1 MVTLYYKAEILESEL
16 TDGDAAKIV
25 KELKGEFPRSLYNT
39 YCLSSQPMSNNQRFW
54 LHKLALTEIEARKNK
69 EVVGDI
75 FTVFHTMLNKAGEK
89 LQAPKIRLLSVEG
102 GGEEI
107 KLYLASLRTTL
118 EGYVIIYGDVGFLGK
133 IDKSGVFYPNVVKG
147 ATTPNWLIPTL
158 KAFAENPQQ
167 QSKRYG
173 ALTGRCCFCYLSL
186 SNTKSVNLGFG
197 PVCGKRYGLI

>member
-16 TDGDAAKIV
+16 TDSDAAKIV
-25 KELKGEFPRSLYNT
+25 KELKGEFPKSLCNVY
-39 YCLSSQPMSNNQRFW
+39 LSSSQPMTTNQRFW
-54 LHKLALTEIEARKNK
+54 LHKLALTEIEAQKNK
-69 EVVGDI
+69 ESVGDI
-75 FTVFHTMLNKAGEK
+75 FTVFHTMLNSAGKK
-89 LQAPKIRLLSVEG
+89 LQSPKIRLLSVEG

-107 KLYLASLRTTL
+107 KLYLASLRTSL
-118 EGYVIIYGDVGFLGK
+118 EGYVIIYGSAGYLGK
-133 IDKSGVFYPNVVKG
+133 IDKDGVFYPNVVKG

-173 ALTGRCCFCYLSL
+173 ALTGRCCFCYLPL